1 VRDFTPLDRDC
12 DCRVCATYTRAYV
25 AHLFRAGE
33 TLAQRLLSYHN
44 VAALTWLAG
53 AARAAIEQDRWAAF
67 RDGIVAEGRP

>member
-1 VRDFTPLDRDC
+1 
-12 DCRVCATYTRAYV
+12 
-25 AHLFRAGE
+25 LFRAGE

-53 AARAAIEQDRWAAF
+53 AARAAIEHDRWAAF